1 MIALELTDVKD
12 FMNKLLRS
20 EIFDHFLMQ
29 EAVITSAA
37 TYTINGQIT
46 KGFYS
51 PEELEELHLNG
62 CRFLPFY
69 MLRGNCFD
77 LIKGKKT
84 PSQLKIVLKV
94 NEENTLQLLNTTKS
108 ALNPNDIDGM
118 FLNII
123 FQEKDLNVICGISYQ
138 IFTMEKALES
148 EFTNQIIQLFKANN
162 ITCE

>member
-1 MIALELTDVKD
+1 MQAINILDIKPFMQLLFQTTILDNYQFVSASILTDMSYNLDGHINHAFFNEDD
-12 FMNKLLRS
+12 FVTSDINTQTYLPWSIAK
-20 EIFDHFLMQ
+20 EKVFL
-29 EAVITSAA
+29 
-37 TYTINGQIT
+37 
-46 KGFYS
+46 
-51 PEELEELHLNG
+51 
-62 CRFLPFY
+62 
-69 MLRGNCFD
+69 

-84 PSQLKIVLKV
+84 PSQLKIVLKF

-148 EFTNQIIQLFKANN
+148 EFTDQIIQLFKANN